1 VAVLLAVVAG
11 AIVIKITNKDGSV
24 TEITVPDGSKVEV
37 NGKTVTPDP
46 KNPNPVGPVGPLP
59 PAYKNGIGMEF
70 VKVPKGT
77 GWLGGGGGKPG
88 ETKVEIKA
96 YFYLGKYEVTQEEW
110 EAVTGL
116 TPSEFK
122 TGNEKVKD
130 ISDADLKRFPVEGVS
145 WDDCQLFIERLN
157 KKEKDAGWVYRLPTD
172 AEWQYACRGGPG
184 DKLDSAFDFYLDKPR
199 NAILADQVNFTPEPG
214 KGLGRTCKV
223 GSYAPNSLGLYDMH
237 GSVWEWCD
245 DAATGKDGAPRRVY
259 RGGSWD
265 YDSGHCRA
273 ASRRT
278 RPPSH
283 RNDSLGLR
291 LARVPSVPGGK

>member
-145 WDDCQLFIERLN
+145 WDDCQLLIRLV
-157 KKEKDAGWVYRLPTD
+157 A
-172 AEWQYACRGGPG
+172 Q
-184 DKLDSAFDFYLDKPR
+184 
-199 NAILADQVNFTPEPG
+199 
-214 KGLGRTCKV
+214 
-223 GSYAPNSLGLYDMH
+223 
-237 GSVWEWCD
+237 
-245 DAATGKDGAPRRVY
+245 
-259 RGGSWD
+259 
-265 YDSGHCRA
+265 
-273 ASRRT
+273 
-278 RPPSH
+278 
-283 RNDSLGLR
+283 
-291 LARVPSVPGGK
+291 